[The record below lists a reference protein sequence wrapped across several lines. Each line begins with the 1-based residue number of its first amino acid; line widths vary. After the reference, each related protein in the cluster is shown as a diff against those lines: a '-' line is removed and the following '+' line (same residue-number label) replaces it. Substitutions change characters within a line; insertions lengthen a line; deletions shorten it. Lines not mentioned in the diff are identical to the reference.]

1 MCFLY
6 KFFIVVSKVVPMNQV
21 NLQKLQETLKILINL
36 ELTMG
41 EFYKTCSMVWPED
54 QNFWKGIREQEFQHA
69 KYLEKMSDMI
79 ATSPDK
85 FLLGRNFNPF
95 AINTVVS
102 GINKNIE
109 FIKSNAFTKIKALYL
124 ARDMEESALESK
136 LDEIVKTEDLG
147 FLEFVS
153 KIHVQTQK
161 HKEAFNNKISELNP
175 KTFP

>member
-1 MCFLY
+1 
-6 KFFIVVSKVVPMNQV
+6 MNQV
-21 NLQKLQETLKILINL
+21 NLEKLQDTLKILISL

-41 EFYKTCSMVWPED
+41 EFYKICSTTWSED
-54 QNFWKGIREQEFQHA
+54 ENFWKGIGEQELQHA
-69 KYLEKMSDMI
+69 KYLQKMSDMI
-79 ATSPDK
+79 STSPDK
-85 FLLGRNFNPF
+85 FVLGRNFNPL

-102 GINKNIE
+102 GMKKNIE
-109 FIKSNAFTKIKALYL
+109 LIKSNALTKVKALYL

-147 FLEFVS
+147 FLEFAR

-175 KTFP
+175 KTIS